1 MNKAFAEN
9 TGFKVLNKDQVN
21 LQFTSDE
28 FNEGGSLLKGHL

>member
-28 FNEGGSLLKGHL
+28 LIEGNLLRGHL